1 MSPST
6 STRPTGQPSTFTSL
20 GVRRI
25 INCKGTYT
33 AISGSRLVPQAAEAM
48 IAASDAY
55 VEMDELLERVGERL
69 AALTGAEWGLITVGC
84 AAAIADLTAACIA
97 GADPER
103 MAMLPDTSGM
113 PNEVLIQGA
122 HRNQYDRAIELV
134 GAKLMQV
141 ETAAEFL
148 QAIGPRTAMVAVIG
162 DYEEKSVI
170 PIPWMIARAH
180 ERGIPCIVDA
190 AAQRPDIPN
199 RYLAMG
205 ADAVCYSGG
214 KCLRG
219 PQASGLV
226 LGHKNLLQAA
236 FLNGAPHHGVG
247 RPMKMGKEE
256 VMGLLGAIEAWLL
269 YRDHEAEW
277 RQWEGYLAEIAEA
290 VADLP
295 SVSTLVRQPGL
306 ANHAPQLVIEWDPG
320 VLAHAPEAVH
330 RALWEGDPRIALH
343 LEPRGLR
350 IMPYMMETS
359 DAAIAAA
366 RIRELLMRP
375 PEPAVPE
382 AEPACDLSGEW
393 CVSIQFVLG
402 EARHALCWRQ
412 QGAALQGE
420 YTTPYNR
427 VAVHGTV
434 AGEQLSFAARLGRTT
449 TQTCYRFEGRLEG
462 EALSGTVALGEY
474 WQATWR
480 AERCNAARDDGHSD
494 R

>member
-6 STRPTGQPSTFTSL
+6 STCPIGQPPTFESL

-33 AISGSRLVPQAAEAM
+33 AISGSRMVPQAAQAM
-48 IAASDAY
+48 YAASDAY
-55 VEMDELLERVGERL
+55 VEMDELLDRVGERL
-69 AALTGAEWGLITVGC
+69 AELTGAEWGLITVGC
-84 AAAIADLTAACIA
+84 AAAIADLTAACMA

-103 MAMLPDTSGM
+103 MAMLPDTTGM

-134 GAKLMQV
+134 GARLVQV
-141 ETAAEFL
+141 ETAAEYL
-148 QAIGPRTAMVAVIG
+148 QAMSPRTAMVAIIG
-162 DYEEKSVI
+162 DYEEDSTI

-180 ERGIPCIVDA
+180 ERGIACVVDA

-226 LGHKNLLQAA
+226 LGRKSLLQAA

-256 VMGLLGAIEAWLL
+256 VMGLLGAVEAWLL

-277 RQWEGYLAEIAEA
+277 RQWEGYLEEIRQA

-295 SVSTLVRQPGL
+295 GVTTHVVQPGL
-306 ANHAPQLVIEWDPG
+306 ANHAPTLVIEWDAATLG
-320 VLAHAPEAVH
+320 HTPEAVH
-330 RALWEGDPRIALH
+330 QALWQGDPRIALH

-350 IMPYMMETS
+350 IMPYMMEVG
-359 DAAIAAA
+359 DAPLAAA
-366 RIRELLMRP
+366 RIRALLARP
-375 PEPAVPE
+375 AEPVASPRP
-382 AEPACDLSGEW
+382 PACDLSGEW
-393 CVSIQFVLG
+393 AVSLEFVLG
-402 EARHALCWRQ
+402 EARHALRWQQ

-420 YTTPYNR
+420 YATPYNR
-427 VAVHGTV
+427 VALQGTV
-434 AGEQLSFAARLGRTT
+434 AGEQVDFAVRLGRTT

-462 EALSGTVALGEY
+462 EALTGTVSLGEY

-480 AERCNAARDDGHSD
+480 AERCSAAPDGGHRD